1 MGALENIIDYG
12 YGISGVDSGYVR
24 PQLDAI
30 HLLVE
35 NGRAAIVDTAS
46 QHSVPRILAALA
58 GKGLGPEAVDYV
70 ILTHIHL
77 DHAGGAGALM
87 RELPH
92 ARLLVHPRGVRHMAD
107 PARLIA
113 GTIAV
118 YGEARTRA
126 LYGDILPVPADRI
139 VPAPQGTCIELA
151 GRALRFYETPGH
163 ARHHVVVHDERSGR
177 VFAGDTF
184 GVSYR
189 ELDED
194 DRQFV
199 FPTTSPVQFEPEPYH
214 RSIDLIASLAT
225 DAVYLTHYSELRAP
239 AEKVATL
246 HRLVDAHAALARALR
261 DEGEQRER
269 RLYEGVRALLL
280 DEAHRYGTHLSD
292 DEVMAVY
299 GTDVELNAQGLAV
312 WLDAPP
318 A

>member
-1 MGALENIIDYG
+1 MADIIDYD
-12 YGISGVDSGYVR
+12 YGISAVDSGYVR
-24 PQLDAI
+24 PQLDAV
-30 HLLVE
+30 HLVVE
-35 NGRAAIVDTAS
+35 GGRAAVIDTAT
-46 QHSVPRILAALA
+46 QHAVPRILAALA
-58 GKGLGPEAVDYV
+58 AKGLQPEAVDYI

-87 RELPH
+87 RELPR
-92 ARLLVHPRGVRHMAD
+92 ARLVVHPRGVRHMID

-113 GTIAV
+113 GTVAV
-118 YGEARTRA
+118 YGEARTHA
-126 LYGDILPVPADRI
+126 LYGDILPVAAERV
-139 VPAPQGTCIELA
+139 VPAPEGTCLELN

-184 GVSYR
+184 GLSYR

-194 DRQFV
+194 ERQFV

-214 RSIDLIASLAT
+214 RSIDLIAGLAS

-239 AEKVATL
+239 AEKAPNL

-261 DEGEQRER
+261 NDGPRRER
-269 RLYEGVRALLL
+269 GLYEGVRALLL
-280 DEAHRYGTHLSD
+280 DEAHRYGTRLSE

-299 GTDVELNAQGLAV
+299 GTDVELNAQGLGV